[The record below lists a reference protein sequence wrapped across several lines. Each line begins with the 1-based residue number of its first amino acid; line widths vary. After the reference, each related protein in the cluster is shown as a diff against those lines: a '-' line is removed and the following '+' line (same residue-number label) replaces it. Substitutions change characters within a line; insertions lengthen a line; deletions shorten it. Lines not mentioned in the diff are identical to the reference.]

1 MKRPEPRKEG
11 GAYRAVLYLRVS
23 TNKQVGRGE
32 DEEGYSLPT
41 QRQALLRKAA
51 QIEAEVVDEYVDR
64 GESARTSDRPQFQAM
79 MKRIATQQDV
89 DFVIVHKIDR
99 FARNVRDHAN
109 MLFKL
114 QEAGAELV
122 SVSENIDGS
131 PQGRLQNFI
140 MAAIAEFYSANL
152 ATEVLEKTTK
162 KAELGGTPYM
172 APTGYLN
179 VHERID
185 GNIVATIVP
194 DPERARLIQYAFEA
208 YATGEFTL
216 RSLTEELA
224 DRGLTCRPTAKYPEK
239 PLSLSK
245 IAKILRSPYY
255 IGLVN
260 YAGEQYQGRH
270 EPLVTPDIFQ
280 QVQDLLD
287 GRVNAK
293 ERQRLHRHYLKGTI
307 FCGRCGT
314 RLGLTHATGRRG
326 GTYLYFYCLG
336 RQYRNGCDLPYLQ
349 VDDVEDA
356 VQGLYAS
363 VQLTPEERAQ
373 LQSEVSSILRGEKSV
388 ADKERKRLTRQI
400 DGLKRQRYIWADKVA
415 TGGVP
420 DDIGRE
426 RQAGLTRQL
435 NRANAELAAL
445 DAGGTDFEQT
455 LDRALE
461 LASVCVK
468 GYEQAGDHDK
478 RLWNQTFFSQ
488 IKVLHPDH
496 ATPVLS
502 PTFAALRPL
511 GESSGSENER
521 QTSRR
526 RSESTNPGRVFL
538 GQGSNKRRMVGAEG
552 LEPTTCSL

>member
-1 MKRPEPRKEG
+1 METGSAGLDAPPSEASRQSAKHRSAPCDSAPAGEPSRERRHIQGKG
-11 GAYRAVLYLRVS
+11 
-23 TNKQVGRGE
+23 
-32 DEEGYSLPT
+32 DE
-41 QRQALLRKAA
+41 
-51 QIEAEVVDEYVDR
+51 
-64 GESARTSDRPQFQAM
+64 
-79 MKRIATQQDV
+79 
-89 DFVIVHKIDR
+89 
-99 FARNVRDHAN
+99 FAR
-109 MLFKL
+109 
-114 QEAGAELV
+114 
-122 SVSENIDGS
+122 
-131 PQGRLQNFI
+131 
-140 MAAIAEFYSANL
+140 
-152 ATEVLEKTTK
+152 
-162 KAELGGTPYM
+162 
-172 APTGYLN
+172 
-179 VHERID
+179 
-185 GNIVATIVP
+185 VP
-194 DPERARLIQYAFEA
+194 D
-208 YATGEFTL
+208 
-216 RSLTEELA
+216 SSK
-224 DRGLTCRPTAKYPEK
+224 RGRCR
-239 PLSLSK
+239 
-245 IAKILRSPYY
+245 
-255 IGLVN
+255 GC
-260 YAGEQYQGRH
+260 
-270 EPLVTPDIFQ
+270 
-280 QVQDLLD
+280 
-287 GRVNAK
+287 
-293 ERQRLHRHYLKGTI
+293 TI

-538 GQGSNKRRMVGAEG
+538 GQGSNKRRMVEVLGRYSNLRDQGERVQTLLQIVPEGTPEVNLRTPRQVQRRLSPDQTTKLIASYEAGETVKELARRHNLHRETVSKILTRHDITRRPKGIPTERIAEVIADYESG
-552 LEPTTCSL
+552 LSLATIGGKLSVEPATVTLALRRAGIELRPRRGWLG